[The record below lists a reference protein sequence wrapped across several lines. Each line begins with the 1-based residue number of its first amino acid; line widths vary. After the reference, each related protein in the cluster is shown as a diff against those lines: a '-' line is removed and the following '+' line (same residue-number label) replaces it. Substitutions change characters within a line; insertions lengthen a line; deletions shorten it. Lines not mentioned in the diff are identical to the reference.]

1 MNEIIELINQANLT
15 IDSNSAVQIA
25 ELYLHYKYIELAF
38 TIGLMVFAFGIVSLF
53 FYQIMK
59 NDSY

>member
-1 MNEIIELINQANLT
+1 MNEIIESINQANIT

-25 ELYLHYKYIELAF
+25 ELYLQYKYIELAF
-38 TIGLMVFAFGIVSLF
+38 TCGLVVFTFWIVSLF
-53 FYQIMK
+53 FYQMMK